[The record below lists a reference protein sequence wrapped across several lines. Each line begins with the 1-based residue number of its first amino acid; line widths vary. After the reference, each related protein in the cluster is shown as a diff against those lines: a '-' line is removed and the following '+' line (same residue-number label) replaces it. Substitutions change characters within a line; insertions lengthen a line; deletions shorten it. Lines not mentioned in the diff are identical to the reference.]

1 MLPGG
6 EADFHLPKWRGGQL
20 RPGAATGLSLFQL
33 QVFRFD
39 ACRNTWLQLASML
52 VPRTRFYA
60 GVLNERLVAV
70 GGGALLGMPT
80 DTAEEYRLAKNAW
93 RPLTPF
99 PVPVADHAGATHG
112 GILYIS
118 GAKGSL
124 SGQGAAGTGPPGA
137 RSTRVWGRPL
147 SRLRAA
153 CVQGPVAEEGT
164 PTLFSG
170 TGGFAQG
177 QTLSAMQSYLPR
189 LRCWVRNRPMAF
201 ARCDHG
207 MATVGDRIFCLGG
220 RALANVGGICSLP
233 CGLPGLPEAQ
243 LGALCHAPWFCP
255 TLWFFAGP
263 AVGPCERG
271 GVLLPR
277 H

>member
-1 MLPGG
+1 MEKWAAETRGSHWPFPLPT
-6 EADFHLPKWRGGQL
+6 
-20 RPGAATGLSLFQL
+20 PGV
-33 QVFRFD
+33 QV
-39 ACRNTWLQLASML
+39 
-52 VPRTRFYA
+52 
-60 GVLNERLVAV
+60 
-70 GGGALLGMPT
+70 
-80 DTAEEYRLAKNAW
+80 
-93 RPLTPF
+93 RPLPQHL
-99 PVPVADHAGATHG
+99 AAAGEHAGAQDPLLRRGAERATG
-112 GILYIS
+112 GCGGWS
-118 GAKGSL
+118 
-124 SGQGAAGTGPPGA
+124 AAGDADRHGRGVPPCQERVAAPQALCGAGGRPRGGDSRRHLVHLRCERVSFWARSGWHWPPWSEKPPGL
-137 RSTRVWGRPL
+137 WLPPF
-147 SRLRAA
+147 
-153 CVQGPVAEEGT
+153 QAESGLCPGASCREGA

-255 TLWFFAGP
+255 MLWFFAGP